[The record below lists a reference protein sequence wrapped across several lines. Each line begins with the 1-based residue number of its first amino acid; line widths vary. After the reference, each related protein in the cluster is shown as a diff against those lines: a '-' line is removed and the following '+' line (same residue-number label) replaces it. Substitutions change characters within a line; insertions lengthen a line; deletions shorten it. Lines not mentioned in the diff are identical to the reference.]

1 MGFQKHKMS
10 SEQVVPLAETIIE
23 ITPDVQTTTTDVV
36 QTSTETSSSEVEDTG
51 PTGPAFKA
59 YPMMKSYADYLVEYV
74 NTLKAKLSVQT
85 LKKQKSTVMTQFSLP
100 GRSENISDIYYAGR
114 NPDGTLIAPTR
125 ENGGFPIVLLVQGPR
140 GKFTKMTSLS
150 IANDLLK
157 SQNLTF
163 FLTTSR
169 GRIYLNWA

>member
-1 MGFQKHKMS
+1 MVFQIHKMS
-10 SEQVVPLAETIIE
+10 SEQVPLAETIIE
-23 ITPDVQTTTTDVV
+23 ITPDVQTTTTDV
-36 QTSTETSSSEVEDTG
+36 QITPDPSSVVEDTG
-51 PTGPAFKA
+51 STNPAFKA
-59 YPMMKSYADYLVEYV
+59 YPMMKSYADYLVVYV
-74 NTLKAKLSVQT
+74 NTLKLKLSVHT
-85 LKKQKSTVMTQFSLP
+85 LKKQKSTMMTQFSLP

-114 NPDGTLIAPTR
+114 NTDGTMIVPTR

-157 SQNLTF
+157 VENSTF

>member
-1 MGFQKHKMS
+1 MS
-10 SEQVVPLAETIIE
+10 SEQVAPVPLAETIIE
-23 ITPDVQTTTTDVV
+23 ITPD
-36 QTSTETSSSEVEDTG
+36 TEPASVVEDVG

-59 YPMMKSYADYLVEYV
+59 YPMMKSYAEYLVEYA
-74 NTLKAKLSVQT
+74 NTLKSKLSVQT

-114 NPDGTLIAPTR
+114 NPDGTMIAPTR

-140 GKFTKMTSLS
+140 GKFTKMTSIS
-150 IANDLLK
+150 IANDLFK
-157 SQNLTF
+157 GENTTF

>member
-1 MGFQKHKMS
+1 MS
-10 SEQVVPLAETIIE
+10 STTEQQ
-23 ITPDVQTTTTDVV
+23 VQVATEQQV
-36 QTSTETSSSEVEDTG
+36 QEQNMESASAKTS
-51 PTGPAFKA
+51 FKA

-74 NTLKAKLSVQT
+74 KKLTPKLSEHT

-100 GRSENISDIYYAGR
+100 GRSETISDIYYAGR
-114 NPDGTLIAPTR
+114 NPDGTMIAPTR

-157 SQNLTF
+157 SEKSIF

>member
-1 MGFQKHKMS
+1 MS
-10 SEQVVPLAETIIE
+10 TTEQQEQVATEQQVQVATEQQEQEQNMESAEAK
-23 ITPDVQTTTTDVV
+23 
-36 QTSTETSSSEVEDTG
+36 TSTS
-51 PTGPAFKA
+51 FKA

-74 NTLKAKLSVQT
+74 KKLTPKLSEHT

-100 GRSENISDIYYAGR
+100 GRSETISDIYYAGR
-114 NPDGTLIAPTR
+114 NPDNTMIEPTR

-140 GKFTKMTSLS
+140 GKFTKMTAIS
-150 IANDLLK
+150 IANDILK
-157 SQNLTF
+157 SETSIF